1 MTTEPATIDISSAQR
16 PLFIGFDIGGTN
28 LKLGVVDDLGRAVV
42 KTSTPTL
49 EELGP
54 REAVRRARA
63 AMDEMLAASKLT
75 ISDIAGV
82 GLCTPGTMDI
92 PRGLFLQ
99 PHNLPHWHYFP
110 IRDEVANA
118 FGLPTAFA
126 NDANAAAYGEFWVG
140 SGRKF
145 HSIVM
150 LTLGTGVGGGI
161 IIGDLS
167 VDGENSHGSECGHI
181 IIDSS
186 PSARMCGCGQP
197 GHLEAYCSA
206 TALVKRT
213 QELLDAGR
221 PSSLSERIT
230 SDAPLTALMIDQE
243 ADKGDAL
250 ATEVIFELG
259 SWLGL
264 GCVSLMHTIDPGAVI
279 LGGAMNFGGVD
290 DPTGRRFLEHVRGVV
305 RKHAF
310 PIPAQRT
317 TIDYALLGSDAGFIG
332 AAGIARLEYHQGN
345 RRALAVS
352 NPSHHS

>member
-1 MTTEPATIDISSAQR
+1 MPSVSQVTPASAQR
-16 PLFIGFDIGGTN
+16 PLFLGFDVGGTGI
-28 LKLGVVDDLGRAVV
+28 KLGVVDDLGRALAQ
-42 KTSTPTL
+42 TRIDTL
-49 EELGP
+49 EEQGP
-54 REAVRRARA
+54 QSAVARARTA
-63 AMDEMLAASKLT
+63 TNQMLTDLGLKIADLAAL
-75 ISDIAGV
+75 
-82 GLCTPGTMDI
+82 GLATPGTMDI
-92 PRGLFLQ
+92 PKGIFLQ

-110 IRDEVANA
+110 IRDCVAEA
-118 FGLPTAFA
+118 FSLPTTFA

-140 SGRKF
+140 SGQKF

-186 PSARMCGCGQP
+186 PTARMCGCGQP

-213 QELLDAGR
+213 TELLAGGR
-221 PSSLSERIT
+221 ASSLSQRVTPET
-230 SDAPLTALMIDQE
+230 PLTAKMIDEE

-259 SWLGL
+259 TWLGL
-264 GCVSLMHTIDPGAVI
+264 GCVTLMHCIDPGAII
-279 LGGAMNFGGVD
+279 LGGAMNFGGAD

-317 TIDYALLGSDAGFIG
+317 VIDFAALAGDAGFIG
-332 AAGIARLEYHQGN
+332 AAGIARLQYHRN
-345 RRALAVS
+345 RQPGSASAS
-352 NPSHHS
+352 K

>member
-1 MTTEPATIDISSAQR
+1 MPSLSHTSSAFAQR
-16 PLFIGFDIGGTN
+16 PLLLGFDVGGTGI
-28 LKLGVVDDLGRAVV
+28 KLGIVDDLGRPLGQ
-42 KTSTPTL
+42 TRIDTL
-49 EELGP
+49 EEQGP
-54 REAVRRARA
+54 QNAVARARTA
-63 AMDEMLAASKLT
+63 VDRLLAGLGLSIADLAA
-75 ISDIAGV
+75 V
-82 GLCTPGTMDI
+82 GLATPGTMDI
-92 PRGLFLQ
+92 PKGIFLQ

-110 IRDEVANA
+110 IRDCVASA

-140 SGRKF
+140 SGKKF

-181 IIDSS
+181 IVDSS
-186 PSARMCGCGQP
+186 PMARMCGCGQP

-213 QELLDAGR
+213 SELLAAGR
-221 PSSLSERIT
+221 ASSLSPRVTPET
-230 SDAPLTALMIDQE
+230 PLTAKMIDEE

-250 ATEVIFELG
+250 ATEAIFELG
-259 SWLGL
+259 TWLGL
-264 GCVSLMHTIDPGAVI
+264 GCVTLMHCIDPGAVI
-279 LGGAMNFGGVD
+279 LGGAMNFGGAD

-317 TIDYALLGSDAGFIG
+317 IIDFAALGGDAGFIG
-332 AAGIARLEYHQGN
+332 AAGIARLEFHRN
-345 RRALAVS
+345 RKHPA
-352 NPSHHS
+352 P

>member
-1 MTTEPATIDISSAQR
+1 MSTEPNTIAVSAAQR
-16 PLFIGFDIGGTN
+16 PLFLGFDVGGTSI
-28 LKLGVVDDLGRAVV
+28 KLGLVDDQGRPIA
-42 KTSTPTL
+42 KKSIATQ
-49 EELGP
+49 EEQGP
-54 REAVRRARA
+54 REAVRRARLA
-63 AMDEMLAASKLT
+63 VDEMLSGIGLS
-75 ISDIAGV
+75 IGDVAGV

-92 PRGLFLQ
+92 PRGMFLQ

-110 IRDEVANA
+110 IRDEVANV

-126 NDANAAAYGEFWVG
+126 NDANAAAYGEYWVG
-140 SGRKF
+140 SGQKF

-186 PSARMCGCGQP
+186 PIARMCGCGQP

-213 QELLDAGR
+213 QELLDGGR
-221 PSSLSERIT
+221 PSSLSQRIT
-230 SDAPLTALMIDQE
+230 SDSPLTALMIDQE

-259 SWLGL
+259 TWLGL

-279 LGGAMNFGGVD
+279 LGGAMNFGGSE

-332 AAGIARLEYHQGN
+332 AAGIARVEYH
-345 RRALAVS
+345 RKR
-352 NPSHHS
+352 

>member
-1 MTTEPATIDISSAQR
+1 MTRQMSAMTTEPATIDPATAQR
-16 PLFIGFDIGGTN
+16 PLFIGFDVGGTN
-28 LKLGVVDDLGRAVV
+28 IKLGVVDDRGRAVV
-42 KTSTPTL
+42 KTSTPTH
-49 EELGP
+49 EEQGP
-54 REAVRRARA
+54 REAVKRARA
-63 AMDEMLAASKLT
+63 AVDELLAASKLAM
-75 ISDIAGV
+75 SDIAGV

-92 PRGLFLQ
+92 PRGMFLQ

-140 SGRKF
+140 SGQKY

-186 PSARMCGCGQP
+186 PLARMCGCGQT

-206 TALVKRT
+206 TALVLRT
-213 QELLDAGR
+213 QELLDSGR
-221 PSSLSERIT
+221 PSSLSQRIT
-230 SDAPLTALMIDQE
+230 TDDPLTALMIDQE

-250 ATEVIFELG
+250 AIEVIFELG
-259 SWLGL
+259 TWLGL
-264 GCVSLMHTIDPGAVI
+264 GCVTLMHTIDPGAVI
-279 LGGAMNFGGVD
+279 LGGAMNFGGSD
-290 DPTGRRFLEHVRGVV
+290 DPTGRRFLEHVRSVV

-317 TIDYALLGSDAGFIG
+317 TIDYALLGGDAGFIG
-332 AAGIARLEYHQGN
+332 AAGIARVEYH
-345 RRALAVS
+345 RKK
-352 NPSHHS
+352 